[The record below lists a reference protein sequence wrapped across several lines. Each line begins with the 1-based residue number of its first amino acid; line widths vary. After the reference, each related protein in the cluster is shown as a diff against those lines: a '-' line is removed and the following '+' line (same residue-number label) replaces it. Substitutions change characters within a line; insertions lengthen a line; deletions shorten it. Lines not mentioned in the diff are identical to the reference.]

1 MTNVKKKDGKR
12 FGAMVLSLILLFSLV
27 FPYPVMADQTA
38 ADQTTAASVYAIHK
52 TGDDKENFVI
62 VIMGEGYTREQQDQF
77 LKDATAK
84 AQGLL
89 KWSPYKEYS
98 DRINIYAVQTV
109 SSETGV
115 GVMYGESNPDTYFH
129 VQAFGKSCY
138 FAKDGEDKARALR
151 AELESRYLD
160 TGAAVGTIH
169 IICNTTANI
178 GSSSNALFSFSAN
191 SGENEQGDVMTHEIS
206 HSIGRL
212 GDEYDKKMQGENIS
226 DTSDPDKI
234 KWHKMLGFRG
244 IGITAAGT
252 ETVFAP
258 SRVCMMRDL
267 GNPFCEVCKMEL
279 ARRLNNRDYVSRQE
293 SVYVCDPEITI
304 PHSRTGTL
312 DRDSDQYRID
322 ETNITKANGKDL
334 EFRTVVQNIVDAEQH
349 LKITFRIIGADNTVK
364 YEKEETYTVPPHSNW
379 YDPDAARESLSVTL
393 PAVNGLVSGDRLE
406 GKIIDE
412 DTGKILADNQTAGQ
426 AWSTVTI
433 RYMLQNEDGTETTV
447 PDTAP
452 ATVYVPKNSAYTLR
466 SPDLYGYTC
475 VGNSAN
481 QGEINI
487 TEDRQEITY
496 YYRKNSEMPEI
507 QTVPVRVTYDGKPHT
522 FDIKQEDG
530 VQISYSLTENG
541 SYTQTEMPFYTEAGQ
556 YKIYFKAE
564 KASFIPTYGEAVL
577 EIEKASTSMQ
587 LTAKTDTVKG
597 AGTVE
602 LQLCR
607 QGIPEDAG
615 IKVTCDVSG
624 ITLEEKGTDH
634 WMATLPN
641 ETKTYTFTAC
651 YNGNG
656 NYTGSKADCK
666 VRVTADHSQTGGG
679 SGGSSGGGSSG
690 GSGGISGGG
699 SSGGSGGSSGGR
711 SGGSSGGGSGENAGG
726 STDGSSGNVSPD
738 SGTLPAPDHAKE
750 EPGNVAPPPA
760 ADTSVSVKDINV
772 KAKTAVKNNT
782 VKVKNIAAV
791 LKKEITKAE
800 KEQGGR
806 IKDLSV
812 EITFDT
818 GKAKNWKNLHL
829 EVDRQAVNL
838 LVKKNVKELKVNGG
852 NVNLTFDSK
861 ALKELKKEMNT
872 AAVIKIKQADKKN
885 LSARAGKIIG
895 KRPVYDFSV
904 TGIKKKQSSV
914 LKKGRIRVAVSY
926 NASKKEKDKKI
937 FAYKIDKHGAAV
949 KIPGSYYDSDT
960 KTVNFVS
967 RGFFTVAVGCEK

>member
-12 FGAMVLSLILLFSLV
+12 FGTIVLSLMLLLSLV
-27 FPYPVMADQTA
+27 FPYPVMADQTT

-62 VIMGEGYTREQQDQF
+62 VIMGEGYTREQQEQF

-109 SSETGV
+109 SNETGV

-191 SGENEQGDVMTHEIS
+191 SDENEQGDVMTHEIS

-349 LKITFRIIGADNTVK
+349 LKITFRIIGADHTVK
-364 YEKEETYTVPPHSNW
+364 YEKEETYTVPPLSNW

-393 PAVNGLVSGDRLE
+393 PAVTGLVSGDRLE

-412 DTGKILADNQTAGQ
+412 DTGKILADNQTAGR

-433 RYMLQNEDGTETTV
+433 RYMLQSEDGTETTV

-487 TEDRQEITY
+487 TEDHREITY

-530 VQISYSLTENG
+530 VQIRYSLTENG

-564 KASFIPTYGEAVL
+564 KASFIPRYGEAVL
-577 EIEKASTSMQ
+577 EIEKASTNMQ

-624 ITLEEKGTDH
+624 IALEEKGTDH

-656 NYTGSKADCK
+656 NYTGSKADCQ

-679 SGGSSGGGSSG
+679 SGGSSGGSSG
-690 GSGGISGGG
+690 GI
-699 SSGGSGGSSGGR
+699 
-711 SGGSSGGGSGENAGG
+711 
-726 STDGSSGNVSPD
+726 SGNVSPD

-750 EPGNVAPPPA
+750 EPGNVTPPSA
-760 ADTSVSVKDINV
+760 EDTPVSVKNLNV
-772 KAKTAVKNNT
+772 KVKSAVKNNT

-829 EVDRQAVNL
+829 EMDKQAVNL
-838 LVKKNVKELKVNGG
+838 LVKKNVKEWKVNGG

-872 AAVIKIKQADKKN
+872 AVVIKMKQADKKN

-937 FAYKIDKHGAAV
+937 FAYKIDKYGAAV

>member
-1 MTNVKKKDGKR
+1 
-12 FGAMVLSLILLFSLV
+12 
-27 FPYPVMADQTA
+27 
-38 ADQTTAASVYAIHK
+38 
-52 TGDDKENFVI
+52 
-62 VIMGEGYTREQQDQF
+62 
-77 LKDATAK
+77 
-84 AQGLL
+84 
-89 KWSPYKEYS
+89 
-98 DRINIYAVQTV
+98 
-109 SSETGV
+109 
-115 GVMYGESNPDTYFH
+115 
-129 VQAFGKSCY
+129 
-138 FAKDGEDKARALR
+138 
-151 AELESRYLD
+151 
-160 TGAAVGTIH
+160 
-169 IICNTTANI
+169 
-178 GSSSNALFSFSAN
+178 
-191 SGENEQGDVMTHEIS
+191 MTHEIS

-279 ARRLNNRDYVSRQE
+279 ARRLNNRDYVSRQA

-334 EFRTVVQNIVDAEQH
+334 EFRTVVQNMVDAKQH
-349 LKITFRIIGADNTVK
+349 LKITFRIIGADHTVK

-393 PAVNGLVSGDRLE
+393 PAVTGLVSGDRLE

-656 NYTGSKADCK
+656 NYTGSKADCQ

-679 SGGSSGGGSSG
+679 SGGSSGGSSSG

-699 SSGGSGGSSGGR
+699 SSGGSGGS

-750 EPGNVAPPPA
+750 EPGNVTPPPA

-772 KAKTAVKNNT
+772 KAKSAVKNNT

-818 GKAKNWKNLHL
+818 AKAGNWKNLHL
-829 EVDRQAVNL
+829 EMDGQAVNL

-872 AAVIKIKQADKKN
+872 AVVIKMKQADKKN

-937 FAYKIDKHGAAV
+937 FAYKIDKYGAAV

>member
-1 MTNVKKKDGKR
+1 MTNVKKKGGKR
-12 FGAMVLSLILLFSLV
+12 FEAIVLSLILLLSLV

-62 VIMGEGYTREQQDQF
+62 VIMGEGYTQEQQEQF

-109 SSETGV
+109 SNETGV

-191 SGENEQGDVMTHEIS
+191 SDENEQGDVMTHEIS

-279 ARRLNNRDYVSRQE
+279 ARRLNNRDYVSRQA

-334 EFRTVVQNIVDAEQH
+334 EFRTVVQNMVDAKQH
-349 LKITFRIIGADNTVK
+349 LKITFRIIGADHTVK
-364 YEKEETYTVPPHSNW
+364 YEKEETYTVPPLSNW

-393 PAVNGLVSGDRLE
+393 PAVTGLVSGDRLE

-433 RYMLQNEDGTETTV
+433 RYMLQNEDGAETTV
-447 PDTAP
+447 PDTVP

-475 VGNSAN
+475 AGNSAN

-607 QGIPEDAG
+607 LGIPEDAG

-656 NYTGSKADCK
+656 NYTGSKADCQ

-679 SGGSSGGGSSG
+679 SGGSSGGSSSG

-699 SSGGSGGSSGGR
+699 SSGGSGGRSGGS

-750 EPGNVAPPPA
+750 EPGNVTPPPA

-782 VKVKNIAAV
+782 VKVKKIAAV

-829 EVDRQAVNL
+829 EMDKQAVNL

-852 NVNLTFDSK
+852 SVNLTFDSK

-872 AAVIKIKQADKKN
+872 AVVIKMKQADKKN

-937 FAYKIDKHGAAV
+937 FAYKIDKYGAAV

>member
-1 MTNVKKKDGKR
+1 MMNVKKKDGKR
-12 FGAMVLSLILLFSLV
+12 FGAIVLSLMLLLSLV

-38 ADQTTAASVYAIHK
+38 ADQTAAASVYTIHK

-62 VIMGEGYTREQQDQF
+62 VIMGEGYTQEQQEQF

-109 SSETGV
+109 SNETGV

-160 TGAAVGTIH
+160 TGATVGTIH

-191 SGENEQGDVMTHEIS
+191 SNENAQGDVMTHEIS

-267 GNPFCEVCKMEL
+267 GKPFCEVCKMEL
-279 ARRLNNRDYVSRQE
+279 ARRLNNRDYVSRQA

-312 DRDSDQYRID
+312 DSDSDQYRID
-322 ETNITKANGKDL
+322 EKNITKANGKDL

-393 PAVNGLVSGDRLE
+393 PAVTGLVSGDRLE

-426 AWSTVTI
+426 EWSTVTI

-587 LTAKTDTVKG
+587 LTAKNDTVKG

-607 QGIPEDAG
+607 LGIPEDAE

-651 YNGNG
+651 YDGNG
-656 NYTGSKADCK
+656 NYTGSKADCQ

-679 SGGSSGGGSSG
+679 
-690 GSGGISGGG
+690 
-699 SSGGSGGSSGGR
+699 
-711 SGGSSGGGSGENAGG
+711 SGGGSGENAGG

-750 EPGNVAPPPA
+750 EPGNVTPPSA
-760 ADTSVSVKDINV
+760 EDTPVSVKNLNV
-772 KAKTAVKNNT
+772 KVKSAVKNNT

-829 EVDRQAVNL
+829 EMDKQAVNL
-838 LVKKNVKELKVNGG
+838 LVKKNVKEWKVNGG

-861 ALKELKKEMNT
+861 ALKELKKAMNT
-872 AAVIKIKQADKKN
+872 AVVIKMKQADKKN
-885 LSARAGKIIG
+885 LSARAGEIIG

-937 FAYKIDKHGAAV
+937 FAYKIDKYGAAV

>member
-1 MTNVKKKDGKR
+1 MVSREFVCGKR
-12 FGAMVLSLILLFSLV
+12 FEAIVLSLILLLSLV

-38 ADQTTAASVYAIHK
+38 ADQMAAASVYAIHK

-62 VIMGEGYTREQQDQF
+62 VIMGEGYTQEQQEQF

-109 SSETGV
+109 SNETGV

-138 FAKDGEDKARALR
+138 FAKDGKDKAEALR

-191 SGENEQGDVMTHEIS
+191 SDENEQGDVMTHEIS

-258 SRVCMMRDL
+258 GRVCMMRDL

-279 ARRLNNRDYVSRQE
+279 ARRLNNRDYVSRQA

-312 DRDSDQYRID
+312 DRDSDQYRVD

-334 EFRTVVQNIVDAEQH
+334 EFRTVVQNIVDAKQH

-364 YEKEETYTVPPHSNW
+364 YEKEETYTVPPLSNW

-393 PAVNGLVSGDRLE
+393 PAVTGLVSGDRLE

-597 AGTVE
+597 A
-602 LQLCR
+602 LCR
-607 QGIPEDAG
+607 LGIPEDAG

-679 SGGSSGGGSSG
+679 SGGSSG
-690 GSGGISGGG
+690 
-699 SSGGSGGSSGGR
+699 
-711 SGGSSGGGSGENAGG
+711 ENAGG

-750 EPGNVAPPPA
+750 EPGNVTPPPA

-772 KAKTAVKNNT
+772 KAKSAVKNNT

-829 EVDRQAVNL
+829 EMDKQAVNL
-838 LVKKNVKELKVNGG
+838 LVKKNVKEWKVNGG

-872 AAVIKIKQADKKN
+872 AVVIKMKQTDKKN
-885 LSARAGKIIG
+885 LSAKAGKIIG

-937 FAYKIDKHGAAV
+937 FAYKIDKYGAAV

>member
-1 MTNVKKKDGKR
+1 MMNVKKKDGKR
-12 FGAMVLSLILLFSLV
+12 FGAIVLSLMLLLSLV

-38 ADQTTAASVYAIHK
+38 ADQTAAASVYTIHK

-62 VIMGEGYTREQQDQF
+62 VIMGEGYTQEQQEQF

-109 SSETGV
+109 SNETGV

-138 FAKDGEDKARALR
+138 FTKDGEDKARALR

-169 IICNTTANI
+169 IICNTSANI

-191 SGENEQGDVMTHEIS
+191 SNENAQGDVMTHEIS

-279 ARRLNNRDYVSRQE
+279 ARRLNNRDYVSRQA

-312 DRDSDQYRID
+312 DSDSDQYRID
-322 ETNITKANGKDL
+322 EKNITKANGKDL

-393 PAVNGLVSGDRLE
+393 PAVTGLVSGDRLE

-426 AWSTVTI
+426 EWSTVTI

-587 LTAKTDTVKG
+587 LTAKNDTVKG
-597 AGTVE
+597 AGIVE

-651 YNGNG
+651 YDGNG
-656 NYTGSKADCK
+656 NYTGSKADCQ

-679 SGGSSGGGSSG
+679 
-690 GSGGISGGG
+690 
-699 SSGGSGGSSGGR
+699 
-711 SGGSSGGGSGENAGG
+711 SGGGSGENAGG

-750 EPGNVAPPPA
+750 EPGNVTPPSA
-760 ADTSVSVKDINV
+760 EDTPVSVKNLNV
-772 KAKTAVKNNT
+772 KVKSAVKNNT

-812 EITFDT
+812 EITLDT

-829 EVDRQAVNL
+829 EMDKQAVNL
-838 LVKKNVKELKVNGG
+838 LVKKNVKEWKVNGG

-872 AAVIKIKQADKKN
+872 AVVIKMKQADKKN

-926 NASKKEKDKKI
+926 NASKNEKEKKI
-937 FAYKIDKHGAAV
+937 FAYKIDKHGVAV

>member
-12 FGAMVLSLILLFSLV
+12 FGAMVLSLILLLSLV

-191 SGENEQGDVMTHEIS
+191 SNENAQGDVMTHEIS

-279 ARRLNNRDYVSRQE
+279 ARRLNNRDYVSRQA

-304 PHSRTGTL
+304 PHTRTGTL

-322 ETNITKANGKDL
+322 EKNITKANGKDL
-334 EFRTVVQNIVDAEQH
+334 EFRTIVQNIVDAKQH

-393 PAVNGLVSGDRLE
+393 PAVTGLVSGDRLE

-426 AWSTVTI
+426 EWSTVTI

-466 SPDLYGYTC
+466 SPDLYG
-475 VGNSAN
+475 GNYENKESTK
-481 QGEINI
+481 Q
-487 TEDRQEITY
+487 
-496 YYRKNSEMPEI
+496 I
-507 QTVPVRVTYDGKPHT
+507 QQPKYQKSDPR
-522 FDIKQEDG
+522 
-530 VQISYSLTENG
+530 SYMLCHPGRNRRCCAFS
-541 SYTQTEMPFYTEAGQ
+541 SDA
-556 YKIYFKAE
+556 
-564 KASFIPTYGEAVL
+564 
-577 EIEKASTSMQ
+577 
-587 LTAKTDTVKG
+587 VKG
-597 AGTVE
+597 
-602 LQLCR
+602 CR
-607 QGIPEDAG
+607 
-615 IKVTCDVSG
+615 
-624 ITLEEKGTDH
+624 
-634 WMATLPN
+634 
-641 ETKTYTFTAC
+641 AC
-651 YNGNG
+651 
-656 NYTGSKADCK
+656 S
-666 VRVTADHSQTGGG
+666 R
-679 SGGSSGGGSSG
+679 
-690 GSGGISGGG
+690 
-699 SSGGSGGSSGGR
+699 R
-711 SGGSSGGGSGENAGG
+711 
-726 STDGSSGNVSPD
+726 
-738 SGTLPAPDHAKE
+738 
-750 EPGNVAPPPA
+750 
-760 ADTSVSVKDINV
+760 
-772 KAKTAVKNNT
+772 
-782 VKVKNIAAV
+782 
-791 LKKEITKAE
+791 
-800 KEQGGR
+800 
-806 IKDLSV
+806 
-812 EITFDT
+812 T
-818 GKAKNWKNLHL
+818 GKRADDH
-829 EVDRQAVNL
+829 DR
-838 LVKKNVKELKVNGG
+838 
-852 NVNLTFDSK
+852 
-861 ALKELKKEMNT
+861 
-872 AAVIKIKQADKKN
+872 
-885 LSARAGKIIG
+885 
-895 KRPVYDFSV
+895 KR
-904 TGIKKKQSSV
+904 
-914 LKKGRIRVAVSY
+914 R
-926 NASKKEKDKKI
+926 
-937 FAYKIDKHGAAV
+937 
-949 KIPGSYYDSDT
+949 
-960 KTVNFVS
+960 
-967 RGFFTVAVGCEK
+967 

>member
-12 FGAMVLSLILLFSLV
+12 FGAIVLSLILLLSLV
-27 FPYPVMADQTA
+27 FPYPAMADQTA

-62 VIMGEGYTREQQDQF
+62 VIMGEGYTREQQEQF

-109 SSETGV
+109 STETGV

-191 SGENEQGDVMTHEIS
+191 SDENKQGDVMTHEIS

-304 PHSRTGTL
+304 PHTRTGTL

-349 LKITFRIIGADNTVK
+349 LKITFRIIGADHTVK

-379 YDPDAARESLSVTL
+379 YDPDAARESLSVILSNVT
-393 PAVNGLVSGDRLE
+393 GLSSGDRLE
-406 GKIIDE
+406 GQVIDE
-412 DTGKILADNQTAGQ
+412 ATGEILATDKTAEQ
-426 AWSTVTI
+426 AWSSVTL
-433 RYMLQNEDGTETTV
+433 RYMLKNEDGKEAPM
-447 PDTAP
+447 PDVAP

-466 SPDLYGYTC
+466 NPGLYGYTY
-475 VGNSAN
+475 VGNSEN
-481 QGEINI
+481 QGQINI
-487 TEDRQEITY
+487 TEDQREITY
-496 YYRKNSEMPEI
+496 YYQKNAGRLEI
-507 QTVPVRVTYDGKPHT
+507 QTTPVAVTYDGKPHT
-522 FDIKQEDG
+522 FDVQQEAG
-530 VQISYSLTENG
+530 VQIHYSLTENG
-541 SYTQTEMPFYTEAGQ
+541 PYTLTELPSYTQAGTYQ
-556 YKIYFKAE
+556 IYFKAE
-564 KASFIPTYGEAVL
+564 KPSFNPSYGTAVL
-577 EIEKASTSMQ
+577 EIAKAATNMQ
-587 LTAKTDTVKG
+587 LTAKTDHIKG
-597 AGTVE
+597 AGEVE
-602 LQLCR
+602 LELSR
-607 QGIPEDAG
+607 QGLPADAG
-615 IKVTCDVSG
+615 VQMTCDVSG
-624 ITLEEKGTDH
+624 ITLQEKEKDH
-634 WMATLPN
+634 WTASLPN
-641 ETKTYTFTAC
+641 ETKAYTFTVS
-651 YNGNG
+651 YSGNA
-656 NYTGSKADCK
+656 NYAESKAACT
-666 VRVTADHSQTGGG
+666 VRVTAEHSQTGGG
-679 SGGSSGGGSSG
+679 AGGVTGGGAGGVTGGGAGGVSGGG
-690 GSGGISGGG
+690 
-699 SSGGSGGSSGGR
+699 
-711 SGGSSGGGSGENAGG
+711 AGG
-726 STDGSSGNVSPD
+726 VSAGDDGTS
-738 SGTLPAPDHAKE
+738 PAPDHSKE
-750 EPGNVAPPPA
+750 EPDRVTPPA
-760 ADTSVSVKDINV
+760 DRPASVSPIRVT
-772 KAKTAVKNNT
+772 AKPVVKNET
-782 VKVKNIAAV
+782 VKVKNVAAT
-791 LKKEITKAE
+791 LEKAIIKAE
-800 KEQGGR
+800 KKSDSS
-806 IKDLSV
+806 IKDLPV
-812 EITFDT
+812 EITYDT
-818 GKAKNWKNLHL
+818 GKTKSDKKLL
-829 EVDRQAVNL
+829 FELDQQAVDL
-838 LVKKNVKELKVNGG
+838 LVEKNVKELKLNSGD
-852 NVNLTFDSK
+852 VNLTLDTKS
-861 ALKELKKEMNT
+861 LKE
-872 AAVIKIKQADKKN
+872 IDKKMN
-885 LSARAGKIIG
+885 SVVTFSIQKVDNKKLSAEAKKIIG
-895 KRPVYDFSV
+895 ERPVYDLSV
-904 TGIKKKQSSV
+904 IGGKKKQSFK
-914 LKKGRIRVAVSY
+914 LKHGQVHVAISY
-926 NASKKEKDKKI
+926 QASKKENKEKI
-937 FAYKIDKHGAAV
+937 FAYKIDENGAAV
-949 KIPGSYYDSDT
+949 KIPGSYYDPAT
-960 KTVNFVS
+960 KTVHFVCS
-967 RGFFTVAVGCEK
+967 DVSTVAVGSLTGRQRRL

>member
-12 FGAMVLSLILLFSLV
+12 FGAIVLSLILLLSLV

-62 VIMGEGYTREQQDQF
+62 VIMGEGYTREQQEQF

-191 SGENEQGDVMTHEIS
+191 SDENEQGDVMTHEIS

-279 ARRLNNRDYVSRQE
+279 ARRLNNRDYVSRQA

-304 PHSRTGTL
+304 PHTRTGTL

-322 ETNITKANGKDL
+322 EKNITKANGKDL
-334 EFRTVVQNIVDAEQH
+334 EFRTIVQNIVDAKQH
-349 LKITFRIIGADNTVK
+349 LKITFRIIGAGNTVK

-393 PAVNGLVSGDRLE
+393 PAVTGLVSGDRLE

-412 DTGKILADNQTAGQ
+412 DTGKILADNRTAGQ
-426 AWSTVTI
+426 EWSTVTI
-433 RYMLQNEDGTETTV
+433 RYMLQSEDGTETTV

-587 LTAKTDTVKG
+587 LTTKNDTVKG

-615 IKVTCDVSG
+615 IKVTCDVSR

-651 YNGNG
+651 YDGNG
-656 NYTGSKADCK
+656 NYTGSKADCQ

-679 SGGSSGGGSSG
+679 SGGS
-690 GSGGISGGG
+690 
-699 SSGGSGGSSGGR
+699 

-738 SGTLPAPDHAKE
+738 HAKE
-750 EPGNVAPPPA
+750 EPGNVTPPSA
-760 ADTSVSVKDINV
+760 EDTPVSVKNLNV
-772 KAKTAVKNNT
+772 KVKSAVKNNT

-829 EVDRQAVNL
+829 EMDKQAVNL
-838 LVKKNVKELKVNGG
+838 LVKKNVKEWKVNGG

-872 AAVIKIKQADKKN
+872 AVVIKMKQADKKN
-885 LSARAGKIIG
+885 LSARAGEIIG

>member
-1 MTNVKKKDGKR
+1 MFLVSLLRRIAFSYYDYKAYNFNIEKTDFVVIHIPDQIGDAMAIFPVIRALELHKIKHLLIVTSTINLEVFNALKLEQTKLTLVTMTMQDHATLKEIKDLAKNITLQYGTPDLCIEAMRKKNLKTMIFISQLKAKTNFQVVGLTMKCYSPLCKNASRMDQNLRTPVPMTWAFMMREAGFPAVRSIYELPLSDDVLDEVREEMRSLGSYIALNLDGSSQER
-12 FGAMVLSLILLFSLV
+12 TFSLSI
-27 FPYPVMADQTA
+27 A
-38 ADQTTAASVYAIHK
+38 
-52 TGDDKENFVI
+52 ENLIAKIQSETDIPIVI
-62 VIMGEGYTREQQDQF
+62 V
-77 LKDATAK
+77 
-84 AQGLL
+84 
-89 KWSPYKEYS
+89 
-98 DRINIYAVQTV
+98 
-109 SSETGV
+109 
-115 GVMYGESNPDTYFH
+115 YGP
-129 VQAFGKSCY
+129 K
-138 FAKDGEDKARALR
+138 GEDKARALR

-191 SGENEQGDVMTHEIS
+191 SDENEQGDVMTHEIS

-252 ETVFAP
+252 ETVFVP

-279 ARRLNNRDYVSRQE
+279 ARRLNNRDYVSRQA

-334 EFRTVVQNIVDAEQH
+334 EFRTVVQNIVDAKQH
-349 LKITFRIIGADNTVK
+349 LKITFRIIGADHTVK

-393 PAVNGLVSGDRLE
+393 PAVTGLVSGDRLE

-522 FDIKQEDG
+522 FDIQQEDG
-530 VQISYSLTENG
+530 VQISYRLPENG
-541 SYTQTEMPFYTEAGQ
+541 
-556 YKIYFKAE
+556 
-564 KASFIPTYGEAVL
+564 
-577 EIEKASTSMQ
+577 TSNP
-587 LTAKTDTVKG
+587 TAK
-597 AGTVE
+597 
-602 LQLCR
+602 
-607 QGIPEDAG
+607 P
-615 IKVTCDVSG
+615 
-624 ITLEEKGTDH
+624 
-634 WMATLPN
+634 
-641 ETKTYTFTAC
+641 Y
-651 YNGNG
+651 
-656 NYTGSKADCK
+656 
-666 VRVTADHSQTGGG
+666 SQT
-679 SGGSSGGGSSG
+679 
-690 GSGGISGGG
+690 
-699 SSGGSGGSSGGR
+699 
-711 SGGSSGGGSGENAGG
+711 
-726 STDGSSGNVSPD
+726 
-738 SGTLPAPDHAKE
+738 
-750 EPGNVAPPPA
+750 
-760 ADTSVSVKDINV
+760 
-772 KAKTAVKNNT
+772 
-782 VKVKNIAAV
+782 
-791 LKKEITKAE
+791 
-800 KEQGGR
+800 
-806 IKDLSV
+806 
-812 EITFDT
+812 
-818 GKAKNWKNLHL
+818 
-829 EVDRQAVNL
+829 
-838 LVKKNVKELKVNGG
+838 
-852 NVNLTFDSK
+852 
-861 ALKELKKEMNT
+861 
-872 AAVIKIKQADKKN
+872 
-885 LSARAGKIIG
+885 
-895 KRPVYDFSV
+895 
-904 TGIKKKQSSV
+904 
-914 LKKGRIRVAVSY
+914 
-926 NASKKEKDKKI
+926 
-937 FAYKIDKHGAAV
+937 HGL
-949 KIPGSYYDSDT
+949 
-960 KTVNFVS
+960 
-967 RGFFTVAVGCEK
+967 

>member
-12 FGAMVLSLILLFSLV
+12 FGAIVLSLILLLSLV

-62 VIMGEGYTREQQDQF
+62 VIMGEGYTQEQQEQF

-109 SSETGV
+109 SNETGV

-279 ARRLNNRDYVSRQE
+279 ARRLNNRDYVSRQA

-304 PHSRTGTL
+304 PHTRTGTL

-334 EFRTVVQNIVDAEQH
+334 EFRTVVQNIVDAKQH

-393 PAVNGLVSGDRLE
+393 PAVTGLVSGDRLE

-587 LTAKTDTVKG
+587 LTAKNDTVKG

-651 YNGNG
+651 YDGNG
-656 NYTGSKADCK
+656 NYTGSKADCQ
-666 VRVTADHSQTGGG
+666 VRVTADH
-679 SGGSSGGGSSG
+679 
-690 GSGGISGGG
+690 
-699 SSGGSGGSSGGR
+699 
-711 SGGSSGGGSGENAGG
+711 
-726 STDGSSGNVSPD
+726 
-738 SGTLPAPDHAKE
+738 AKE
-750 EPGNVAPPPA
+750 DPGNVTPPPA

-829 EVDRQAVNL
+829 EMDKQAVNL
-838 LVKKNVKELKVNGG
+838 LVKKNVKEWKVNGG

>member
-1 MTNVKKKDGKR
+1 MMNVKKKDGKR
-12 FGAMVLSLILLFSLV
+12 FGAIVLSLMLLLSLV

-38 ADQTTAASVYAIHK
+38 ADQTAAASVYTIHK

-62 VIMGEGYTREQQDQF
+62 VIMGEGYTQEQQEQF

-109 SSETGV
+109 SNETGV

-138 FAKDGEDKARALR
+138 FTKDGEDKARALR

-169 IICNTTANI
+169 IICNTSANI

-191 SGENEQGDVMTHEIS
+191 SNENAQGDVMTHEIS

-279 ARRLNNRDYVSRQE
+279 ARRLNNRDYVSRQA

-304 PHSRTGTL
+304 PHTRTGTL

-349 LKITFRIIGADNTVK
+349 LKITFRIIGAGNTVK

-393 PAVNGLVSGDRLE
+393 PAVTGLVSGDRLE

-487 TEDRQEITY
+487 TEDHQEITY
-496 YYRKNSEMPEI
+496 YYRKNSERLEI

-530 VQISYSLTENG
+530 VQIRYSLTENG

-577 EIEKASTSMQ
+577 EIEKASTNMQ

-651 YNGNG
+651 YDGNG
-656 NYTGSKADCK
+656 NYTGSKADCQ

-679 SGGSSGGGSSG
+679 SGGSSGGSS
-690 GSGGISGGG
+690 
-699 SSGGSGGSSGGR
+699 
-711 SGGSSGGGSGENAGG
+711 
-726 STDGSSGNVSPD
+726 DGSSGNVSPD

-750 EPGNVAPPPA
+750 EPGNVTPPSA
-760 ADTSVSVKDINV
+760 EDTPVSVKNLNV
-772 KAKTAVKNNT
+772 KVKSAVKNNT

-829 EVDRQAVNL
+829 EMDKQAVNL
-838 LVKKNVKELKVNGG
+838 LVKKNVKEWKVNGG

-937 FAYKIDKHGAAV
+937 FAYKIDKYGAAV

>member
-12 FGAMVLSLILLFSLV
+12 FGAMVLSLILLLSLV
-27 FPYPVMADQTA
+27 FPYPVMADQTV
-38 ADQTTAASVYAIHK
+38 ADQTAAASVYAIHK

-62 VIMGEGYTREQQDQF
+62 VIMGEGYTREQQEQF

-109 SSETGV
+109 SNETGV

-138 FAKDGEDKARALR
+138 FAKDGKDKAEALR

-191 SGENEQGDVMTHEIS
+191 SGENAQGDVMTHEIS

-279 ARRLNNRDYVSRQE
+279 ARRLNNRDYVSRQA

-304 PHSRTGTL
+304 PHTRTGTL

-322 ETNITKANGKDL
+322 EKNITKANGKDL
-334 EFRTVVQNIVDAEQH
+334 EFRTIVQNIVDAEQH
-349 LKITFRIIGADNTVK
+349 LKITFRIIGAGNTVK

-393 PAVNGLVSGDRLE
+393 PAVTGLVSGDRLE

-587 LTAKTDTVKG
+587 LTAKNDTVKG

-615 IKVTCDVSG
+615 IKVTCDVSR

-651 YNGNG
+651 YDGNG
-656 NYTGSKADCK
+656 NYTGSKADCQ
-666 VRVTADHSQTGGG
+666 VRVTADHSQTGG
-679 SGGSSGGGSSG
+679 SSG
-690 GSGGISGGG
+690 
-699 SSGGSGGSSGGR
+699 
-711 SGGSSGGGSGENAGG
+711 
-726 STDGSSGNVSPD
+726 GSSGNVSPD

-750 EPGNVAPPPA
+750 EPGNVTPPPA

-772 KAKTAVKNNT
+772 KAKSAVKNNT

-818 GKAKNWKNLHL
+818 GKAKNWKNLHF
-829 EVDRQAVNL
+829 EMDKQAVNL

-872 AAVIKIKQADKKN
+872 AVVIKMKQADKKN

-937 FAYKIDKHGAAV
+937 FAYKIDKYGAAV